1 MSETMDSGLFEQAGA
16 AARALAEAAPEAGSF
31 PSTYWISITNIQPN
45 TTFVVVPQ
53 AGNLWVFYEWG
64 NAQAQEIG
72 VWHQGGSTTPINGG
86 ENNVAVGAGD
96 MLYYTLGSPG
106 SDTIKIGYQMT

>member
-1 MSETMDSGLFEQAGA
+1 MGEAMSQSMFEQAGES
-16 AARALAEAAPEAGSF
+16 ARAMAGAGGF
-31 PSTYWISITNIQPN
+31 PPTYWIQITNIAPG

-64 NAQAQEIG
+64 NAQAREIG
-72 VWHQGGSTTPINGG
+72 VWHQGGSTTPVNAG
-86 ENNVAVGAGD
+86 ENNVAVGYGD
-96 MLYYTLGSPG
+96 MLYYALGSPG